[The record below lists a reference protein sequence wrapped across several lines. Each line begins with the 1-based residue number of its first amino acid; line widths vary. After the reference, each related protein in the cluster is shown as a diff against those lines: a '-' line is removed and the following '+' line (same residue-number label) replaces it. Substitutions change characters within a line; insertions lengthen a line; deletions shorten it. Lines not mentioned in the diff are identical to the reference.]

1 MAILKCKIC
10 GGDLDF
16 SDGASVVCCPYCG
29 TSQTVSLLADAS
41 RTLHANSV
49 AAKGEIAEASSGL
62 GSTSKV
68 SPMVTRGNLALED
81 GDYAQAKAFFER
93 ALNLEPENAHAY
105 LGKFL
110 ARYRAPSLDA
120 LKDRPISY
128 EDDTDF
134 SKAHRFAGGELRVTL
149 SSLIAASRQRKAEAE
164 EAERRL
170 NVCLGEVF
178 TSVLESSSRECSG
191 AQAAIDKL
199 SAEDLEHCGY
209 PSARALL
216 EKMNAISSVLSCR
229 DYLSME
235 ELLKRANVRK
245 RDDSEARGLIERL
258 ASCGALEKRQ
268 GNQALYGLVGVGR
281 EKEQSLLAQKRRH
294 AAREKINAEVQAE
307 LQPRIEAIAA
317 RYAPLIGQ
325 VKTEM
330 GSAESS
336 RGQHEVQVK
345 LQLSQAERERD
356 ALGFLDR
363 TQKAACNER
372 IAALKAELRGIPS
385 VEALRAP
392 YLERLS
398 ELATAQEAEIDEAR
412 KEVRAHH
419 PLPDLEYFLEEV
431 RKERAC

>member
-1 MAILKCKIC
+1 MAILKCKVC
-10 GGDLDF
+10 GGDLGV
-16 SDGASVVCCPYCG
+16 SDGASVVCCAYCG
-29 TSQTVSLLADAS
+29 TSQTVSLLADAP
-41 RTLHANSV
+41 RALHADSV
-49 AAKGEIAEASSGL
+49 AAEGGIAEASSGQ
-62 GSTSKV
+62 GTMPKV

-81 GDYAQAKAFFER
+81 GDYAQAKTFFER

-128 EDDTDF
+128 EDDADF
-134 SKAHRFAGGELRVTL
+134 SKAHRFAEGELRATL
-149 SSLIAASRQRKAEAE
+149 SSLIAASSQRKAEAE
-164 EAERRL
+164 EAERQL
-170 NVCLGEVF
+170 NARLGEVF
-178 TSVLESSSRECSG
+178 IDVLENSSRECSN
-191 AQAAIDKL
+191 AQSTVDKL
-199 SAEDLEHCGY
+199 SAEDLKRCGY
-209 PSARALL
+209 PSARALF

-268 GNQALYGLVGVGR
+268 DNQALYGLVGVGR

-294 AAREKINAEVQAE
+294 AARERINAEVQAE
-307 LQPRIEAIAA
+307 LQPCIEAIEA

-325 VKTEM
+325 VKTDM

-345 LQLSQAERERD
+345 LQLSQTERERD
-356 ALGFLDR
+356 ALGFFDR
-363 TQKAACNER
+363 TQKAVCNER
-372 IAALKAELRGIPS
+372 IAALKTELRGIPS
-385 VEALRAP
+385 AEVLRAP
-392 YLERLS
+392 YLERLD
-398 ELATAQEAEIDEAR
+398 ELATAQEAEIFKAG
-412 KEVRAHH
+412 KEVRARH

-431 RKERAC
+431 RKEMAC